1 MAIQQNKITDEE
13 LKELNDF
20 QQNINVVTYQLGQ
33 IELSKH
39 NLEKEKEIVVAQYEQ
54 LLLKEKELG
63 DKLKEKYGN
72 SQLDLKTGEII
83 QTT

>member
-1 MAIQQNKITDEE
+1 MAIQQTKITDEE

-39 NLEKEKEIVVAQYEQ
+39 NLEKEKEIIVAQYEQ

-63 DKLKEKYGN
+63 NKLKEKYGN

-83 QTT
+83 QST

>member
-39 NLEKEKEIVVAQYEQ
+39 NLEKEKEIIVAQYEQ

-63 DKLKEKYGN
+63 NKLKEKYGD

>member
-20 QQNINVVTYQLGQ
+20 QQSINIITYQLGQ
-33 IELSKH
+33 IELNQH
-39 NLEKEKEIVVAQYEQ
+39 NLNKEKEVIIAQYEQ

-83 QTT
+83 QSD

>member
-1 MAIQQNKITDEE
+1 MAIQQTKITDEE

-39 NLEKEKEIVVAQYEQ
+39 NLEKEKEIIVAQYEQ

-63 DKLKEKYGN
+63 DKLKEKYGD

-83 QTT
+83 QNT

>member
-1 MAIQQNKITDEE
+1 MAIQQTKITDEE

-20 QQNINVVTYQLGQ
+20 QQSINVVTYQLGQ

-39 NLEKEKEIVVAQYEQ
+39 NLEKEKEIVVARYEQ

-63 DKLKEKYGN
+63 DKLKEKYGD

>member
-1 MAIQQNKITDEE
+1 MAIQQTKVTDEE

-20 QQNINVVTYQLGQ
+20 QQSINRVTYQLGQ
-33 IELSKH
+33 LELSKH
-39 NLEKEKEIVVAQYEQ
+39 NLEKEKEIIVAQYEQ

>member
-39 NLEKEKEIVVAQYEQ
+39 NLEKEKEIVVARYEQ

-63 DKLKEKYGN
+63 DKLKEKYGD

>member
-13 LKELNDF
+13 LKELTDF

-33 IELSKH
+33 IELSQH
-39 NLEKEKEIVVAQYEQ
+39 NLNKEKEIVIAQYEQ

-63 DKLKEKYGN
+63 DRLKEKYGN

-83 QTT
+83 QG

>member
-1 MAIQQNKITDEE
+1 MAIQQNKITEEE

-20 QQNINVVTYQLGQ
+20 QQNINIITYQLGQ
-33 IELSKH
+33 IELNQH
-39 NLEKEKEIVVAQYEQ
+39 NLNKEKEVIIAQYEQ

-83 QTT
+83 QSD